1 MEEVGGVLLDGAHNP
16 DGAAALAASLPVLHP
31 SRPVELVFGVLSDKD
46 HEGMLSAL
54 APAVR
59 RLHLVAPDS
68 PRARN
73 PGSYLELVREL
84 GAEVDVHASLPEA
97 LACARAAS
105 RDGALVCVAG
115 SLYLVGEA
123 RQLLAGEEM

>member
-1 MEEVGGVLLDGAHNP
+1 
-16 DGAAALAASLPVLHP
+16 
-31 SRPVELVFGVLSDKD
+31 VELVFGVLSDKD

-54 APAVR
+54 APVAR

-68 PRARN
+68 PRARD
-73 PGSYLELVREL
+73 PGSYLEVARML
-84 GAEVDVHASLPEA
+84 GADADVHASLPEA
-97 LACARAAS
+97 LACARAAA

-123 RQLLAGEEM
+123 RQRLAGEET